1 MSNRAVRLHA
11 HSDRINAWRQTRLA
25 PPANLASHIFGY
37 SDYWERT
44 GSFTTRRELPHAE
57 GVLLINL
64 GAPIALTG
72 GNGAPPQLG
81 PGEAFIAGVHLA
93 PALSHSSGAQAGM
106 HVFLPLST
114 LRRLLA
120 TPMDR
125 LVDQVVNLETL
136 LGAPARQLGQTL
148 LEAPTLVARVA
159 VLDAALTALL
169 EAAPPLDPQL
179 RHALRLLRH
188 RPTQD
193 IAAIAAEIG
202 WSRKHLA
209 DRVKNVTGVGPRCL
223 RRLLRFQSLLAAIP
237 AGPNPN
243 WADLACVRGYC
254 DQSHLIREFQEFSGL
269 TPTAY
274 LARRLPA
281 GGGLV
286 EH

>member
-1 MSNRAVRLHA
+1 MSSRAIRLHA
-11 HSDRINAWRQTRLA
+11 HTGRADAWRQARIA
-25 PPANLASHIFGY
+25 PPANLAPDIFGY
-37 SDYWERT
+37 ADYWERT

-72 GNGAPPQLG
+72 GDGARLQLDQG
-81 PGEAFIAGVHLA
+81 QAFIAGAHLA
-93 PALSHSSGAQAGM
+93 PALSHSTGAQAGM
-106 HVFLPLST
+106 HVFLPLAT

-125 LVDQVVNLETL
+125 LVDQVVGLETL
-136 LGAPARQLGQTL
+136 LGAPARALGRVL
-148 LEAPTLVARVA
+148 LEAPSLAARVA
-159 VLDAALTALL
+159 ALDAALTSLL
-169 EAAPPLDPQL
+169 ADAPPIDRPL
-179 RHALRLLRH
+179 RHALHLLRH
-188 RPTQD
+188 RPGQD

-209 DRVKNVTGVGPRCL
+209 DRMKNATGVGPRCF
-223 RRLLRFQSLLAAIP
+223 RRLLRFQTLLAAV
-237 AGPNPN
+237 AAAPNPD
-243 WADLACVRGYC
+243 WAGLAHDSGYC

-281 GGGLV
+281 HGGLV